1 MNGDNLTVQ
10 QRVQNNY
17 SKASQENTI
26 EQYKKIRK
34 TIQEQNNRFNTE
46 TKKQSHLQKHQK

>member
-10 QRVQNNY
+10 QRVQNDY
-17 SKASQENTI
+17 SKASQENTN

-34 TIQEQNNRFNTE
+34 TIQEQNDRFNTE